1 MTATTATT
9 AGTTRVTGGVRATPR
24 PAMLTYARL
33 DLRRQL
39 RDRIGM
45 FFVVGLPTF
54 MYLVFGIGSDDPVGS
69 GNVGM
74 YVMISMAA
82 YGAVTA
88 TTSVAGSAATEQVMG
103 WGRQLGLTPMRPLAF
118 VAAKAGV
125 AMSVAAVP
133 VLAIFAIGA
142 ATGARG
148 DWSDWVLSGALVW
161 LGSALF
167 AVYGLAVC
175 LAFRGHNA
183 AGIASGMIVVL
194 AFLGNVFTPMS
205 GFMLDLGRFTPL
217 YGYVALAR
225 FPLTDGWLPVGG
237 RDALW
242 LPVANVLAWTVI
254 FALVALWGVRRSR
267 ART

>member
-1 MTATTATT
+1 MTATARTT
-9 AGTTRVTGGVRATPR
+9 AGTTTDRVRTLPR
-24 PAMLTYARL
+24 PDMPTYARL

-54 MYLVFGIGSDDPVGS
+54 MYLVFGIGSDDPVGT
-69 GNVGM
+69 GNVAM

-103 WGRQLGLTPMRPLAF
+103 WGRQLGLTPMRPVAF
-118 VAAKAGV
+118 VAAKAAV

-133 VLAIFAIGA
+133 VVAIFAIGA

-161 LGSALF
+161 LGSLLF
-167 AVYGLAVC
+167 AVYGLAVS
-175 LAFRGHNA
+175 LAIRSSNA

-225 FPLTDGWLPVGG
+225 FPLTEGYLPLGG
-237 RDALW
+237 RDPLW
-242 LPVANVLAWTVI
+242 LPVANVIAWTVI
-254 FALVALWGVRRSR
+254 FGLVALWGVRRSR

>member
-9 AGTTRVTGGVRATPR
+9 QPAAATTRVAGGVRATPR

-54 MYLVFGIGSDDPVGS
+54 MYLVFGLGSDDPVGS

-133 VLAIFAIGA
+133 VV
-142 ATGARG
+142 ATRCGWRSLTCSRG
-148 DWSDWVLSGALVW
+148 
-161 LGSALF
+161 
-167 AVYGLAVC
+167 
-175 LAFRGHNA
+175 R
-183 AGIASGMIVVL
+183 
-194 AFLGNVFTPMS
+194 
-205 GFMLDLGRFTPL
+205 
-217 YGYVALAR
+217 
-225 FPLTDGWLPVGG
+225 
-237 RDALW
+237 
-242 LPVANVLAWTVI
+242 
-254 FALVALWGVRRSR
+254 
-267 ART
+267 